1 MSAREGLEW
10 RKGTRKCHVGGGE
23 LYGDS
28 RNPQGFVA
36 AAEQGGERGSREPSN
51 FGFGTGTNR
60 RNQDEKKTGA
70 LGRLAGALGG
80 QARRS
85 RPGRGTGRARAAW
98 RRGTASRALGGRWR
112 PPAWRGRRAGLE
124 RRGAAGSRRL
134 DAGRRG
140 GGGGLRLGAG
150 GGGRSRQVGS
160 GR

>member
-1 MSAREGLEW
+1 M
-10 RKGTRKCHVGGGE
+10 
-23 LYGDS
+23 
-28 RNPQGFVA
+28 
-36 AAEQGGERGSREPSN
+36 
-51 FGFGTGTNR
+51 
-60 RNQDEKKTGA
+60 KKKPGA

-134 DAGRRG
+134 DPGRRA
-140 GGGGLRLGAG
+140 GLRLGAG
-150 GGGRSRQVGS
+150 DGGRSRQVGS
-160 GR
+160 GGSGADVVTMGDWESVGDGVKEGLGFLLGLGLVRLGLIGLNLTESKIRVN